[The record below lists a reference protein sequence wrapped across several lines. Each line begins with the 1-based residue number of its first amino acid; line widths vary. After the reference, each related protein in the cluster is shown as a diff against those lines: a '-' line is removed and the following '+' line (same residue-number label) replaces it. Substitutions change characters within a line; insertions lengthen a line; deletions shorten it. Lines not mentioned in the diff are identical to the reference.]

1 MRVIPNETS
10 WIGFTTTKPLN
21 LSAPKVSEITGA
33 TKLTGLVISITAQAT
48 GNSIPTPDLENIF
61 ETSIPGTT
69 TGSFTADFYRDDE
82 DDLAWETLDR
92 GVAGYFLV
100 SRFGGTGT
108 NGAPAVGDAL
118 EVWPVRILSRTA
130 SAMASNTAQ
139 TFTCTAA
146 VPETPVEDAIVV
158 AT

>member
-10 WIGFTTTKPLN
+10 WIGFTTTRPAN
-21 LSAPKVSEITGA
+21 LSAPTASEIAGA

-48 GNSIPTPDLENIF
+48 GNSIPTPNLENIF
-61 ETSIPGTT
+61 ETSIRGTT

-82 DDLAWETLDR
+82 DDLAWETLGL
-92 GVAGYFLV
+92 GVSGYFLV

-108 NGAPAVGDAL
+108 NSAPASGDSL
-118 EVWPVRILSRTA
+118 EVWPVSILSRTA
-130 SAMASNTAQ
+130 SALASNTAQ

-146 VPETPVEDAIVV
+146 VPETPVEDAVV
-158 AT
+158 AS